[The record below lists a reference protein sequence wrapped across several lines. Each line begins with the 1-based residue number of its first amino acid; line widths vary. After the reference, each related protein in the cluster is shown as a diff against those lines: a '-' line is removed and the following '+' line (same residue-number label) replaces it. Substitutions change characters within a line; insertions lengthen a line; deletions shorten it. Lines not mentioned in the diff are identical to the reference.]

1 MEPHAPSASSAST
14 ALPPLP
20 GRHVGPLRRLAWVAV
35 SGVGT
40 FLWLQ
45 YPNDLSFVGNLL
57 LGLSPALLF
66 PTGSH
71 RQSVSPGVAVASVLA
86 VLLIVLA
93 PIAAYF
99 LFGWSLPQHPNAILG
114 IRIAWVLVWL
124 TVAFIQLRHVFAS
137 RRASPTAK
145 RHVGAKPS
153 SQPPH
158 AAA

>member
-1 MEPHAPSASSAST
+1 MESHAPSASSAST
-14 ALPPLP
+14 APPPMP
-20 GRHVGPLRRLAWVAV
+20 GRHVGPVRRLAWVAV

-40 FLWLQ
+40 LLWLQ
-45 YPNDLSFVGNLL
+45 YPSDLSFLGNLL

-71 RQSVSPGVAVASVLA
+71 RQSVSPRAAVASVLA

-93 PIAAYF
+93 PIVAYF
-99 LFGWSLPQHPNAILG
+99 FFGWSLPQHPHAILG
-114 IRIAWVLVWL
+114 IKIAWVLVWL
-124 TVAFIQLRHVFAS
+124 TVAAIQLRHVFAS
-137 RRASPTAK
+137 RRASSTAK
-145 RHVGAKPS
+145 RHAAAKPS